1 MKQKTIFSI
10 LIVIFLFLVLALS
23 LFILFYDIIL
33 SIQEKEE
40 REMTMVPIENNETNK
55 LIEIIKYEINNS
67 NISHG
72 NCLDYA
78 LYYNQSLRKY
88 TELDIRFPR
97 HFDICNNLTF
107 CDSYHTFLV
116 VGGWGTECILD
127 QRSYACLKLR
137 GEIGN

>member
-1 MKQKTIFSI
+1 MKQERIFSI
-10 LIVIFLFLVLALS
+10 LIVIFLFLALVLS
-23 LFILFYDIIL
+23 SFILFYNFP
-33 SIQEKEE
+33 EKEE
-40 REMTMVPIENNETNK
+40 KEMIMAPFGNNETSR

-137 GEIGN
+137 GENGN